1 MSRYTDY
8 APLTPYLSS
17 RQAAQVVL
25 SFEELDKIIFGGLA
39 DSAKKYASMWTN
51 KEKSRSWAK
60 SWLDAGRRASLD
72 IEGKQVVFTLD
83 SSLEP
88 SELAADVVD
97 ESTAQELTEYVESSL
112 SLERDLEDQIVSHL
126 DALEPGLT
134 LVSRQARSDVGIL
147 DLLAKDRDGQTVIIE
162 LKAGEAKDSSIGQI
176 ARYVGWY
183 SEKEGTAPRAIL
195 VASGFP
201 QPVRWAAKAIPG
213 LRLVTY
219 QVQFNFEE
227 ATVSA

>member
-8 APLTPYLSS
+8 APLTQYLSS
-17 RQAAQVVL
+17 SQAARVTL
-25 SFEELDKIIFGGLA
+25 SFDELDNIIVGGLTE
-39 DSAKKYASMWTN
+39 SAKKYASMWIN
-51 KEKSRSWAK
+51 KEESRSWAK

-72 IEGKQVVFTLD
+72 VKAKQVVFTLD

-88 SELAADVVD
+88 SELAADMVD
-97 ESTAQELTEYVESSL
+97 ESTSLELTEYVESSL

-134 LVSRQARSDVGIL
+134 LVSRQVRSEVGIL
-147 DLLAKDRDGQTVIIE
+147 DLLAKSRDGQTVIIE

-183 SEKEGTAPRAIL
+183 REKEGAAARAIL

-219 QVQFNFEE
+219 QVQFNFKD

>member
-8 APLTPYLSS
+8 APLTQYLSS
-17 RQAAQVVL
+17 SQAARVTL
-25 SFEELDKIIFGGLA
+25 SFDELDNIIVGGLA
-39 DSAKKYASMWTN
+39 ESAKKYASMWIN
-51 KEKSRSWAK
+51 KEESRSWAK

-72 IEGKQVVFTLD
+72 VKGRQVVFTLD

-88 SELAADVVD
+88 SELAADMVD
-97 ESTAQELTEYVESSL
+97 ESTSQELTEYVESSL

-134 LVSRQARSDVGIL
+134 LVSRQVRSEVGIL
-147 DLLAKDRDGQTVIIE
+147 DLLAKSRDGQTVIIE

-183 SEKEGTAPRAIL
+183 SEKEGAAARAIL

-219 QVQFNFEE
+219 QVQFNFKD

>member
-17 RQAAQVVL
+17 NQAAQVAL
-25 SFEELDKIIFGGLA
+25 SFDELDKIIVGGLT
-39 DSAKKYASMWTN
+39 DSAKKYPTMWTN
-51 KEKSRSWAK
+51 KEESRSWAK

-72 IEGKQVVFTLD
+72 VKGKRVVFTLD

-88 SELAADVVD
+88 SELAADLVD
-97 ESTAQELTEYVESSL
+97 ESTPQELTEYVESSL

-126 DALEPGLT
+126 DALESGLT
-134 LVSRQARSDVGIL
+134 LVSRQVRSDVGIL

-162 LKAGEAKDSSIGQI
+162 LKAGEAKDSSIGQV

-183 SEKEGTAPRAIL
+183 SEKDGVAPRAIL

-201 QPVRWAAKAIPG
+201 QAVRWAAKAIPG

-219 QVQFNFEE
+219 RVQFNFEE